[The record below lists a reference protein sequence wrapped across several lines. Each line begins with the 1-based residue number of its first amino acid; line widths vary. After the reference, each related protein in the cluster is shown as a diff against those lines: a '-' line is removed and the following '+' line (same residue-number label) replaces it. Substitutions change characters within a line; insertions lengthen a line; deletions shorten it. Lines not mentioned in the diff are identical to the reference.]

1 MTMGNLSL
9 VWSQDIEHWISQD
22 FEGQMEEGGGVVA
35 VVKWNE
41 IEVLGS
47 YSILR
52 LDVVFI
58 DFKIQVQ
65 PYID

>member
-35 VVKWNE
+35 VVKWNK

>member
-1 MTMGNLSL
+1 
-9 VWSQDIEHWISQD
+9 
-22 FEGQMEEGGGVVA
+22 MEEGGGVVA

>member
-22 FEGQMEEGGGVVA
+22 FEGQMEEGGGVV
-35 VVKWNE
+35 VVADKWNK
-41 IEVLGS
+41 IELLES
-47 YSILR
+47 YSILK

-58 DFKIQVQ
+58 DFKIQV
-65 PYID
+65 